1 MKSLSVLVL
10 EDHPF
15 QRMLVVTAL
24 KWMPGGRIYE
34 ASANDKAI
42 ALLKACGGV
51 DIAICN
57 LHMEGQDGLAFLRE
71 ASELSLIHSV
81 ITSGASE
88 SAECQTSAASIEFLD
103 LEYLGRLERPLH
115 AARLASQVAKFQ
127 RGSRH
132 YLPPDPHE
140 IASLEDV
147 VYGMEHGEF
156 KPYYQPIVDING
168 KTLLA
173 AEVLAR
179 WHHRSR
185 GLLLPGAFL
194 PTIVANGLIAGLFQI
209 IFEQGLRLLR
219 DLWQQGRPT
228 TLAFNLHPSQLTSP
242 QLTHFVSGLLAQHQ
256 VPPTAIVFEITEDA
270 MISTPAIIL
279 DNLLALREMGC
290 GLSMDDFG
298 AGHSSLDRLCA
309 LPFTQLKLDATF
321 ARRLRTQARAALI
334 IRGIVELSDALQLPL
349 VIEGVESLEQQ
360 TQLRELGCTIAQGYL
375 YARPMPTDHFLGF
388 CRTHE
393 GHAPP
398 SLAQANDY
406 SA

>member
-1 MKSLSVLVL
+1 MKNLNVLVL
-10 EDHPF
+10 HDHPF
-15 QRMLVVTAL
+15 SRMVIVTAL
-24 KWMPGGRIYE
+24 RTMVDCRIYE
-34 ASANDKAI
+34 ASANDQAI

-57 LHMEGQDGLAFLRE
+57 LNMEGQDGLTFLRE

-81 ITSGASE
+81 ITDGASD
-88 SAECQTSAASIEFLD
+88 STECQPSAASIECLD

-115 AARLASQVAKFQ
+115 AARLASQVARFQ

-132 YLPPDPHE
+132 SLPPDPHE
-140 IASLEDV
+140 IASLEEV
-147 VYGMEHGEF
+147 VYGMQHGEF

-194 PTIVANGLIAGLFQI
+194 PTIVANGLIPELFQI
-209 IFEQGLRLLR
+209 IFEQGLSLLR
-219 DLWQQGRPT
+219 DFCQQGRPT
-228 TLAFNLHPSQLTSP
+228 TLAFNLHPSQLASP

-256 VPPTAIVFEITEDA
+256 VPATAIVFEITEDA

-279 DNLLALREMGC
+279 DNLVTLRDMGC

-298 AGHSSLDRLCA
+298 AGHSSLDRLCS
-309 LPFTQLKLDATF
+309 LPVTQLKLDATF

-334 IRGIVELSDALQLPL
+334 IRGIVQLSDALQLPL

-393 GHAPP
+393 GYTPP
-398 SLAQANDY
+398 CPAQAEDY